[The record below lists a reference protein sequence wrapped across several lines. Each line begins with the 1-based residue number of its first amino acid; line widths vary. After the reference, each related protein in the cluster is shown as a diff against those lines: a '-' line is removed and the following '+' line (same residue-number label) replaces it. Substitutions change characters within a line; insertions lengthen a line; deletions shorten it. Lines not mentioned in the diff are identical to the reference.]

1 MPEES
6 ETDRHLLPRSEVVG
20 LEAIRVNARVV
31 RALGMRSIRQTFRR
45 PQLMAPIVVFPT
57 LLLAIQ
63 TGGAGGAVNLPGFP
77 PVQSFLQFMLAGAM
91 MQSLMLAGNSGGIA
105 LAVDIEMGFTDRLF
119 SAPIPRYTIVLGR
132 LAGTAALGL
141 LASLWFLAIGLAFGA
156 EIHSGVAGALI
167 AIALV
172 TATAMAVGGIGAA
185 IALRTGSASVVQGL
199 FPLVLVVLFL
209 SSAFFPNELMIQ
221 PARAIAEYNP
231 LSFVVEGVRG
241 PIIGGIDGAELGE
254 AVLAI
259 AGIVVLGLVLS
270 ARALRHRL
278 RVG

>member
-1 MPEES
+1 MS
-6 ETDRHLLPRSEVVG
+6 GLATHL
-20 LEAIRVNARVV
+20 RVIG
-31 RALGMRSIRQTFRR
+31 ALGGRAIRQTFRR
-45 PQLMAPIVVFPT
+45 PQLFAPIIVFPS

-63 TGGAGGAVNLPGFP
+63 VGGAGRAVDLSGFP
-77 PVQSFLQFMLAGAM
+77 QVHGFLDFMLAGAM
-91 MQSLMLAGNSGGIA
+91 IQSTLLAGNSGGIA

-119 SAPIPRYTIVLGR
+119 AAPIPRFTIVLGR

-141 LASLWFLAIGLAFGA
+141 FSALWFLAIGLLFGA

-167 AIALV
+167 AIGLV
-172 TATAMAVGGIGAA
+172 TATATAVGGIGAA

-209 SSAFFPNELMIQ
+209 SSAFFPLDLMIQ

-231 LSFVVEGVRG
+231 FSFIAEGIRN
-241 PIIGGIDGAELGE
+241 PIIAEVDATDLLE
-254 AVLAI
+254 ALLAI
-259 AGIVVLGLVLS
+259 AGIVVLSLVLS

>member
-1 MPEES
+1 MKA
-6 ETDRHLLPRSEVVG
+6 L
-20 LEAIRVNARVV
+20 RVNARVV
-31 RALGMRSIRQTFRR
+31 GALGMRSVRQTFRR
-45 PQLMAPIVVFPT
+45 PQLMAPILVFPT

-119 SAPIPRYTIVLGR
+119 AAPISRFTIVLGR

-141 LASLWFLAIGLAFGA
+141 LGSLWFLAIGLVFGA
-156 EIHSGVAGALI
+156 HIESGVAGALI
-167 AIALV
+167 AIVLV
-172 TATAMAVGGIGAA
+172 TTTAMAVGGIGAA

-199 FPLVLVVLFL
+199 FPLVLVVLFV
-209 SSAFFPNELMIQ
+209 SSSFFPVHLMIQ

-231 LSFVVEGVRG
+231 LSFVVEGIRQ
-241 PIIGGIDGAELGE
+241 PIISGIDANDLLD
-254 AVLAI
+254 ALLAI
-259 AGIVVLGLVLS
+259 AGIVALGLVLS

>member
-1 MPEES
+1 MTALAS
-6 ETDRHLLPRSEVVG
+6 NV
-20 LEAIRVNARVV
+20 RVV
-31 RALGMRSIRQTFRR
+31 KALGLRSVRQTFRR
-45 PQLMAPIVVFPT
+45 PQLIAPIIVFPT

-63 TGGAGGAVNLPGFP
+63 TGGAGAAVELPGFP
-77 PVQSFLQFMLAGAM
+77 PVESFLQFMLAGAM

-119 SAPIPRYTIVLGR
+119 SAPIPRFAIVLGR

-141 LASLWFLAIGLAFGA
+141 FGAIWFLAIGLIFGVRI
-156 EIHSGVAGALI
+156 ESGAAGALM
-167 AIALV
+167 ALVLV
-172 TATAMAVGGIGAA
+172 TATATAVGGIGAA

-209 SSAFFPNELMIQ
+209 SSAFFPQELMIE
-221 PARAIAEYNP
+221 PAKTIAQYNP
-231 LSFVVEGVRG
+231 LSFIVEGIRE
-241 PIIGGIDGAELGE
+241 PIISGINASDTLA
-254 AVLAI
+254 AVAAI
-259 AGIVVLGLVLS
+259 LGIVIVGLVLS

>member
-1 MPEES
+1 VS
-6 ETDRHLLPRSEVVG
+6 ALAT
-20 LEAIRVNARVV
+20 NARVV
-31 RALGMRSIRQTFRR
+31 KALGMRSIRQTFRR
-45 PQLMAPIVVFPT
+45 PQLIAPIIVFPT
-57 LLLAIQ
+57 ILLAIQ
-63 TGGAGGAVNLPGFP
+63 TGGAGGAVELPGFP

-119 SAPIPRYTIVLGR
+119 SAPIPRFAIVLGR

-141 LASLWFLAIGLAFGA
+141 FGALWFLAIGLIFGA
-156 EIHSGVAGALI
+156 EIESGVPGALL
-167 AIALV
+167 ATVLV
-172 TATAMAVGGIGAA
+172 TAAAMAVGGIGAA

-209 SSAFFPNELMIQ
+209 SSAFFPVDLMIE
-221 PARAIAEYNP
+221 PAQTIAEYNP
-231 LSFVVEGVRG
+231 LSLVVEGVRE
-241 PIIGGIDGAELGE
+241 PIISEIDAADTLY

-259 AGIVVLGLVLS
+259 LGIVLLGLILS

>member
-1 MPEES
+1 MS
-6 ETDRHLLPRSEVVG
+6 RL
-20 LEAIRVNARVV
+20 AFNARVV

-45 PQLMAPIVVFPT
+45 PQLLAPIVVFPT

-63 TGGAGGAVNLPGFP
+63 TGGAGAAVNLPGFP

-119 SAPIPRYTIVLGR
+119 TAPISRFTIVLGR

-141 LASLWFLAIGLAFGA
+141 FGSLWFLAIGLIFGVQI
-156 EIHSGVAGALI
+156 ESGIAGALL
-167 AIALV
+167 AIVLV
-172 TATAMAVGGIGAA
+172 TAMAMAVGGIGAA

-209 SSAFFPNELMIQ
+209 SSAFFPVGLMIQ
-221 PARAIAEYNP
+221 PAQAIAEYNP
-231 LSFVVEGVRG
+231 LSFVVEGIRE
-241 PIIGGIDGAELGE
+241 PIISGIDAADTLY
-254 AVLAI
+254 ALLAI
-259 AGIVVLGLVLS
+259 AGIVALGLVLS